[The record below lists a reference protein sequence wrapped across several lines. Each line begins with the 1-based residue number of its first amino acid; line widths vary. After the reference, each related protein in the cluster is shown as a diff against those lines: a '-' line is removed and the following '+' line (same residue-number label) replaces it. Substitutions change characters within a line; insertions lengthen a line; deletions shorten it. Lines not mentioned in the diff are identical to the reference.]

1 MVSIAEVRRPELA
14 LHWHEAVAIVAE
26 VAALLRSRG
35 RTRVP
40 ALDTIILDIDGTL
53 RFLDEG
59 RQSTAPGQQLGAML
73 DLLLSSVPCP
83 AELRRL
89 VDDTKTDPPG
99 HATLDAFAD
108 ALSFFERP
116 GRADLLT
123 GLAERASAV
132 ALEVHASQELERL
145 ETRTRSV
152 PDAASARAK
161 TPPSRMRRV
170 VIFVAAAVVV
180 LGAIAGGLL
189 ALLADTPAQAT
200 IKERVQA
207 SVERVDQLAKTAIAA
222 INPAPATP
230 ALEATSTP
238 AAPPAVQTPS
248 KSSRR
253 SLTARPVVV
262 SVKELQAMSV
272 ASRPLPPPTD
282 YPDAPEPADESPDTT
297 IYGDDRTDVEPAVL
311 LRPKLPTQPP
321 ATVDPDDI
329 GILEIVV
336 SATGSV
342 EQVRLISTANR
353 FEEAMLVAAA
363 KAWPFEPAVKDGHRV
378 RYRTRIRV
386 TL

>member
-26 VAALLRSRG
+26 VAAMLRSGG

-40 ALDTIILDIDGTL
+40 ALDTIILDADGTL

-59 RQSTAPGQQLGAML
+59 RPSTAPGQQLGDML

-99 HATLDAFAD
+99 HATLEAFAD

-145 ETRTRSV
+145 ETRTRSI

-161 TPPSRMRRV
+161 TPPSRLRRV

-207 SVERVDQLAKTAIAA
+207 SVERVDQLAKSAIAA

-230 ALEATSTP
+230 ALEATSAAA
-238 AAPPAVQTPS
+238 AAPPAQTPS

-262 SVKELQAMSV
+262 SVKELQALSV

-282 YPDAPEPADESPDTT
+282 YPDAPAPADESPDTT
-297 IYGDDRTDVEPAVL
+297 IYGDDRTDVEPAML

-321 ATVDPDDI
+321 ATVDPEDI
-329 GILEIVV
+329 GILEIIV

-353 FEEAMLVAAA
+353 FQEAMLVAAA
-363 KAWPFEPAVKDGHRV
+363 KAWPFEPAMKDGHRV